1 VNSRPFDGRS
11 SETQPHPVDMINKS
25 HSSVINILLCVYIT
39 GICVEGLKR
48 HFDRDFRSPGSS
60 PGAVPE
66 SVQPSSGTVKK
77 SRPSARHGGAWRER
91 KYSSYTFTTSALDR
105 GEWSASRPGR
115 TLPLGKGP
123 PVPIVQAAGW
133 APEPVWTQRLEEK
146 SFAPVGDR
154 TPIARSSSQT
164 SSGTVAA
171 PSGPVS
177 CPQSL
182 QFITIV
188 QFDGM

>member
-1 VNSRPFDGRS
+1 MCDLWWTKWLWDGFFSELFGFPRQYNSTVAVHTHISPGGGGVNSRPFGGRS

-25 HSSVINILLCVYIT
+25 HSSAINFLLCMYMT

-48 HFDRDFRSPGSS
+48 HFGRDFRSPGSS
-60 PGAVPE
+60 PGGVPE
-66 SVQPSSGTVKK
+66 SVQP
-77 SRPSARHGGAWRER
+77 
-91 KYSSYTFTTSALDR
+91 
-105 GEWSASRPGR
+105 
-115 TLPLGKGP
+115 
-123 PVPIVQAAGW
+123 
-133 APEPVWTQRLEEK
+133 
-146 SFAPVGDR
+146 
-154 TPIARSSSQT
+154 

-177 CPQSL
+177 CPQPL